1 MLNEPD
7 ITNGE
12 WVRAKDVLTDFSAI
26 RSFISGG
33 GLPRVQADYWYCATE
48 RKVRGIIHF
57 GPDSEGMP
65 GYVHGGA
72 ISGVFDEAVGLLSW
86 YLGVPVVTR
95 ELVVRFRQFVP
106 VNSTVR
112 IEGHLLPP
120 EALMVQ
126 GGAVMTSLDG
136 TVRATAQA
144 SFVELDPELV
154 TALAARNAER
164 MLPTPVK
171 GS

>member
-7 ITNGE
+7 TTNGE
-12 WVRAKDVLTDFSAI
+12 WIRAKDVLTGFSAI
-26 RSFISGG
+26 RSFISGD
-33 GLPRVQADYWYCATE
+33 GLPRVQADYWYRARE
-48 RKVRGIIHF
+48 RKVRGVIHF

-112 IEGHLLPP
+112 IEGHLLAP

-126 GGAVMTSLDG
+126 GSAVMASLDG
-136 TVRATAQA
+136 TVHATAQA
-144 SFVELDPELV
+144 SFVELDPGMVAELA
-154 TALAARNAER
+154 TRNANR
-164 MLPTPVK
+164 DSSSTSKP
-171 GS
+171 G

>member
-7 ITNGE
+7 VAKGE

-26 RSFISGG
+26 RSFVSGD
-33 GLPRVQADYWYCATE
+33 GLPRVEADYWYCATE
-48 RKVRGIIHF
+48 RRVRGIIHF
-57 GPDSEGMP
+57 GEDSEGMP
-65 GYVHGGA
+65 GFVHGGA

-86 YLGVPVVTR
+86 YLGAPVATR

-106 VNSTVR
+106 INCTVH

-120 EALMVQ
+120 ESWMVQ
-126 GGAVMTSLDG
+126 GTAVMKALDG
-136 TVRATAQA
+136 TVHATVQA

-154 TALAARNAER
+154 TALAVKNAER
-164 MLPTPVK
+164 MLRTPVK

>member
-7 ITNGE
+7 VNNAK

-26 RSFISGG
+26 RSFISGD
-33 GLPRVQADYWYCATE
+33 GLPRVQADYWYCARE
-48 RKVRGIIHF
+48 RKVRGVVQF
-57 GPDSEGMP
+57 GPASEGMP
-65 GYVHGGA
+65 GFVHGGA

-126 GGAVMTSLDG
+126 GSAVMTSLDG
-136 TVRATAQA
+136 TVHATAQA
-144 SFVELDPELV
+144 SFVEIASNMVAELA
-154 TALAARNAER
+154 TRNASR
-164 MLPTPVK
+164 DSSSK
-171 GS
+171 SKSD

>member
-1 MLNEPD
+1 MSNESAM
-7 ITNGE
+7 TGGG
-12 WVRAKDVLTDFSAI
+12 WVKAKDVLTSFSAI
-26 RSFISGG
+26 RSFISGD
-33 GLPRVQADYWYCATE
+33 GLPRVQADYWYCAAE
-48 RKVRGIIHF
+48 RKVRGVVQF
-57 GPDSEGMP
+57 GPASEGMP
-65 GYVHGGA
+65 GLVHGGA

-86 YLGVPVVTR
+86 YLGVPVATR

-112 IEGHLLPP
+112 IEGHLAPL

-126 GGAVMTSLDG
+126 GSAVMTSLDG
-136 TVRATAQA
+136 TVHATAQA

-164 MLPTPVK
+164 RPRTGDL
-171 GS
+171 